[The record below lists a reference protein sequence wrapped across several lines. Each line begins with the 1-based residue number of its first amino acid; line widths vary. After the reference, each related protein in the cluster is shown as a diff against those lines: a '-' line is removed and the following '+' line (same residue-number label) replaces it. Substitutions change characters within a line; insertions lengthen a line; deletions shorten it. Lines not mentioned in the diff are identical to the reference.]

1 MTGSLGGKKA
11 LVTGAARGIGR
22 AITEALAAEG
32 AALAVADIR
41 DCAETTR
48 AIQAAG
54 GSAFAFPC
62 DVAREEQVEAL
73 FRDALERLG
82 GLDIVISNAGV
93 ILEKPL
99 LETTLADYERVMG
112 VNLRGCFL
120 VGRAAL
126 RQMSA
131 QRSGRLINIASD
143 LGFGA
148 REKFSVYSASKSGV
162 LGFTRAWAREFG
174 PHVLVNAIA
183 PGPVDTEMLALDQM
197 SPEWRAKEE
206 QIPLGRVGKPAEIAS
221 VAVFLAGPG
230 ATFITGQALGP
241 NGGSVMP

>member
-1 MTGSLGGKKA
+1 MGQLNGKKA
-11 LVTGAARGIGR
+11 LVTGSARGIGR
-22 AITEALAAEG
+22 AIAEALAAEG
-32 AALAVADIR
+32 AGLAVSDIR
-41 DCAETTR
+41 DCADTVRSIE
-48 AIQAAG
+48 AAG
-54 GSAFAFPC
+54 GRAVAFAG
-62 DVAREEQVEAL
+62 DVTREDQVEAL
-73 FRDALERLG
+73 FQDAIKRLG
-82 GLDIVISNAGV
+82 GLDIVVSNAGV

-99 LETTLADYERVMG
+99 LETSLTDFEQVMG

-126 RQMSA
+126 RHMSA
-131 QRSGRLINIASD
+131 RKSGRLINIASD

-183 PGPVDTEMLALDQM
+183 PGPVDTDMLALDQM

-206 QIPLGRVGKPAEIAS
+206 QIPLGRVGKPSEIAS

-230 ATFITGQALGP
+230 ASFVTGQAFGP

>member
-1 MTGSLGGKKA
+1 MGQLNGKTA
-11 LVTGAARGIGR
+11 LVTGGARGIGR
-22 AITEALAAEG
+22 AIAQALAADG
-32 AALAVADIR
+32 ALVSVADVR
-41 DCAETTR
+41 DCTETAK
-48 AIQAAG
+48 AIKSAG
-54 GSAFAFPC
+54 GLALEFSC
-62 DVAREEQVEAL
+62 DVAREDQVEAL
-73 FRDALERLG
+73 FRDAIERMDG
-82 GLDIVISNAGV
+82 VDIVVSNAGV

-99 LETTLADYERVMG
+99 LETSVADYERVMG

-126 RQMSA
+126 RQMSI
-131 QRSGRLINIASD
+131 QKSGRLINIASD
-143 LGFGA
+143 LGFGP

-221 VAVFLAGPG
+221 VALFLAGPG
-230 ATFITGQALGP
+230 ASFVTGQAFGP

>member
-1 MTGSLGGKKA
+1 MGQLDGRTA
-11 LVTGAARGIGR
+11 LVTGGARGIGR
-22 AITEALAAEG
+22 AIAEALAAEG
-32 AALAVADIR
+32 ALLAVADVR
-41 DCAETTR
+41 DCAETVG
-48 AIQAAG
+48 AIVSAG
-54 GSAFAFPC
+54 GNALAFSC

-73 FRDALERLG
+73 FRDTVARMDRI
-82 GLDIVISNAGV
+82 DIVVSNAGI

-99 LETTLADYERVMG
+99 LETSLADYERVMG

-126 RQMSA
+126 RQMSV
-131 QRSGRLINIASD
+131 QKSGRLINIASD
-143 LGFGA
+143 LGFGP
-148 REKFSVYSASKSGV
+148 RERFSVYSASKAGV

-174 PHVLVNAIA
+174 PHLLVNAIA
-183 PGPVDTEMLALDQM
+183 PGPVDTDMLALDQM

-206 QIPLGRVGKPAEIAS
+206 QIPLGRVGRPAEIAS

-230 ATFITGQALGP
+230 ATFITGQAFGP

>member
-1 MTGSLGGKKA
+1 MTGSLVGKKA

-22 AITEALAAEG
+22 AIAEALAAEG
-32 AALAVADIR
+32 AVLAVADIR
-41 DCAETTR
+41 DCAETVR
-48 AIQAAG
+48 VIQAAG
-54 GSAFAFPC
+54 GGAFAFSC
-62 DVAREEQVEAL
+62 DVAREEEVAGL
-73 FRDALERLG
+73 FRDAIAKLG
-82 GLDIVISNAGV
+82 GLDIVVSNAGV

-120 VGRAAL
+120 VGRTAL
-126 RQMSA
+126 RQMSG

-143 LGFGA
+143 LGFGP

-206 QIPLGRVGKPAEIAS
+206 QIPLGRVGRPAEIAS

-230 ATFITGQALGP
+230 ATFITGQAFGP

>member
-1 MTGSLGGKKA
+1 MGQLDGKKA

-22 AITEALAAEG
+22 AIAEGLAAEG
-32 AALAVADIR
+32 AVVAIADIR
-41 DCAETTR
+41 DGAGTARSIEVR
-48 AIQAAG
+48 GGQAL
-54 GSAFAFPC
+54 SFAC
-62 DVAREEQVEAL
+62 DVSREDQVEAL
-73 FRDALERLG
+73 FPSVIQGLG
-82 GLDIVISNAGV
+82 GLDIVVSNAGV

-99 LETTLADYERVMG
+99 LETSLADYERVMG
-112 VNLRGCFL
+112 INLRGCFL
-120 VGRAAL
+120 VGRAAI
-126 RQMSA
+126 RHMSA
-131 QRSGRLINIASD
+131 QKSGGRLINIASD
-143 LGFGA
+143 LGLGP

-197 SPEWRAKEE
+197 SPEWRTKEE
-206 QIPLGRVGKPAEIAS
+206 QIPLGRVGQPSEIAS

-230 ATFITGQALGP
+230 ASFVTGQAFGP

>member
-1 MTGSLGGKKA
+1 MGQLDGKKA

-22 AITEALAAEG
+22 AIAEALAAEG

-41 DCAETTR
+41 ECADTVASIR
-48 AIQAAG
+48 KAG
-54 GSAFAFPC
+54 GTALSFAC
-62 DVAREEQVEAL
+62 DVAREELVEAL

-82 GLDIVISNAGV
+82 GLDVVVSNAGV

-99 LETTLADYERVMG
+99 LETSLADYERVMG
-112 VNLRGCFL
+112 INLRGCFL

-126 RQMSA
+126 RQMSI
-131 QRSGRLINIASD
+131 QKSGRLINIASD
-143 LGFGA
+143 LGFGP

-230 ATFITGQALGP
+230 ASFVTGQAFGP

>member
-1 MTGSLGGKKA
+1 MGQLNGKTA

-22 AITEALAAEG
+22 AIAEALAAEG

-41 DCAETTR
+41 DCAETAR
-48 AIQAAG
+48 AIVSTG
-54 GSAFAFPC
+54 GNALAFSC
-62 DVAREEQVEAL
+62 DVAREGDVEAL
-73 FRDALERLG
+73 FHDARKRMDG
-82 GLDIVISNAGV
+82 IDIVVSNAGV

-99 LETTLADYERVMG
+99 LETSLGDYERVMG

-126 RQMSA
+126 RQMSV
-131 QRSGRLINIASD
+131 QKSGRLINIASD
-143 LGFGA
+143 LGFAA
-148 REKFSVYSASKSGV
+148 RERFSVYSASKSGV

-206 QIPLGRVGKPAEIAS
+206 QIPLGRVGKPSEIAS

>member
-1 MTGSLGGKKA
+1 MGQLNGKKA
-11 LVTGAARGIGR
+11 LVTGSARGIGR
-22 AITEALAAEG
+22 AIAEALAAEG
-32 AALAVADIR
+32 AGLAVSDIR
-41 DCAETTR
+41 DCADTVRSIE
-48 AIQAAG
+48 AAG
-54 GSAFAFPC
+54 GRAVAFAG
-62 DVAREEQVEAL
+62 DVTREDQVEAL
-73 FRDALERLG
+73 FQGAIKRLG
-82 GLDIVISNAGV
+82 GLDIVVSNAGV

-99 LETTLADYERVMG
+99 LETSLADFEQVMG

-126 RQMSA
+126 RHMSA
-131 QRSGRLINIASD
+131 QKSGRLINIASD

-206 QIPLGRVGKPAEIAS
+206 QIPLGRVGKPSEIAS

-230 ATFITGQALGP
+230 ASFVTGQAFGP

>member
-1 MTGSLGGKKA
+1 MGQLDGKRA

-22 AITEALAAEG
+22 AIAEGLAAEG
-32 AALAVADIR
+32 ANVAVADIR
-41 DCAETTR
+41 DCAGTVRSIEDK
-48 AIQAAG
+48 G
-54 GSAFAFPC
+54 GHAHSFAC
-62 DVAREEQVEAL
+62 DVALEEQVEAL
-73 FRDALERLG
+73 FPAAIRGLG
-82 GLDIVISNAGV
+82 GLDIVVSNAGV

-99 LETTLADYERVMG
+99 LETSLADYERVMG
-112 VNLRGCFL
+112 INLRGCFL

-126 RQMSA
+126 RHMSA
-131 QRSGRLINIASD
+131 QKSGRLINIASD
-143 LGFGA
+143 LGLGP

-162 LGFTRAWAREFG
+162 LGFTRSWAREFG

-206 QIPLGRVGKPAEIAS
+206 QIPLGRVGQPAEIAS
-221 VAVFLAGPG
+221 VALFLAGPG
-230 ATFITGQALGP
+230 ASFVTGQVFGP

>member
-1 MTGSLGGKKA
+1 MGQLDGKKA

-22 AITEALAAEG
+22 AIAEALAAEG

-41 DCAETTR
+41 ECADTVASIR
-48 AIQAAG
+48 KAG
-54 GSAFAFPC
+54 GTVFSFAC
-62 DVAREEQVEAL
+62 DVAREDPVEAL

-82 GLDIVISNAGV
+82 GLDVVVSNAGV

-99 LETTLADYERVMG
+99 LETSLADYERVMG
-112 VNLRGCFL
+112 INLRGCFL

-126 RQMSA
+126 RQMSI
-131 QRSGRLINIASD
+131 QKSGRLINIASD
-143 LGFGA
+143 LGFGP

-230 ATFITGQALGP
+230 ASFVTGQAFGP